1 MSATLGLRS
10 LALLVGAGWS
20 GSYMYNNLTMDRAR
34 SIAAQIL
41 LQHKSNEGGTNNNS
55 GAGNSDGGSSSGR
68 SAVEAL
74 TTQVDRLTREVSR
87 SRAQDS
93 VVIVGGTGSDS
104 GGLLGGYR
112 SVISVMSDLLNL
124 LGWAVVVCSAGG
136 VVYLVVVRKGLSLH
150 DLFWV
155 SQSRFNDTVSAMQAG
170 LKRVSGVVSSVR
182 KDLGDRLVHMEGKV
196 EDVEANL
203 ARQIDTEVGHVKDG
217 VARLGDEMS
226 VVSRGVDNVHTRI
239 DEMNEKIDGTHRGVQ
254 MLLDFVTSLAP
265 EKVKP
270 GTPFYNLRR
279 YMKGAGDNGS
289 HPQIMMD
296 DQNQNAI
303 RPRLSQGLAGLL
315 PSSTT
320 PAVASAV
327 AAPAPAALDEHAH
340 GQPSSP
346 TPAGTVAGS
355 SSAAAGHSATGNNN
369 GMNHNNMNNI
379 SNHNPYG
386 QASTPNSR
394 QARPSEDGNTAT
406 SRTPGSNRRSSYD
419 FTAAPGWPSG

>member
-20 GSYMYNNLTMDRAR
+20 GSYMYNNLSMERAR
-34 SIAAQIL
+34 TLAAQIL
-41 LQHKSNEGGTNNNS
+41 LQHKSDEAGNTNNS
-55 GAGNSDGGSSSGR
+55 SSDGGGSSGR

-74 TTQVDRLTREVSR
+74 TNQVDRLTREVSR
-87 SRAQDS
+87 SRTQDP
-93 VVIVGGTGSDS
+93 VVIVGGTGADS

-182 KDLGDRLVHMEGKV
+182 KDLGDRLLHMEGKV

-203 ARQIDTEVGHVKDG
+203 ARQIDTEVGDVKDG

-226 VVSRGVDNVHTRI
+226 VVSRGVDHVHTRI

-254 MLLDFVTSLAP
+254 LLLDFVTSLAP

-270 GTPFYNLRR
+270 GTPFFNLRR
-279 YMKGAGDNGS
+279 YMQGAGENGG
-289 HPQIMMD
+289 HPQVMMD

-320 PAVASAV
+320 PAATSAV
-327 AAPAPAALDEHAH
+327 TPPAPAAPAVGEHAH
-340 GQPSSP
+340 DQTSSP
-346 TPAGTVAGS
+346 TPAGSVAGPS
-355 SSAAAGHSATGNNN
+355 SSAAGHSSNVNNN

-386 QASTPNSR
+386 QASTTNTQHAR
-394 QARPSEDGNTAT
+394 QSEDGNMAT